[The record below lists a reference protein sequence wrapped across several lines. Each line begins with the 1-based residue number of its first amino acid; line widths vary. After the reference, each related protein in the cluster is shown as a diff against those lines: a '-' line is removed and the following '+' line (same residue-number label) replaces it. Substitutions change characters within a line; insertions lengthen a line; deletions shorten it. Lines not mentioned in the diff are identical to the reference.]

1 MWQNRLLQFHDKT
14 LTNEELF
21 LMNEQRKQFFDMEST
36 SSEGAVKIA
45 EMTTTGLEYYIN
57 S

>member
-21 LMNEQRKQFFDMEST
+21 LMNEQRKLFFEMEST